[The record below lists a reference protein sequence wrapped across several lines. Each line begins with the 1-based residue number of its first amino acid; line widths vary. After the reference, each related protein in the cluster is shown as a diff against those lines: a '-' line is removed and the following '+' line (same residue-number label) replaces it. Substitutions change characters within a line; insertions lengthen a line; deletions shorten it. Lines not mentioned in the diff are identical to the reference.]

1 MSGED
6 DLAWRIGVEC
16 VYEVVEVDAPDG
28 RFASEWSLGV
38 SLAKERAFE
47 RDAQSLHATLSV

>member
-6 DLAWRIGVEC
+6 DLARRVGVKC

-38 SLAKERAFE
+38 SLAKE
-47 RDAQSLHATLSV
+47 